1 MPITTLNAP
10 DDYII
15 QDGDLQVVSAHEALR
30 QRVLHFL
37 RFHIGESIFNPGAG
51 VPYRDAHIRAV
62 QGRLNLIRQRLVAI
76 VLGIEGVASVNNV
89 MLVIDDRDR
98 TCWECSQFNLNVV
111 GDDGIVVAI
120 GDGDP

>member
-15 QDGDLQVVSAHEALR
+15 QDGDLQVVTAHEALR
-30 QRVLHFL
+30 QRVLHYL

-51 VPYRDAHIRAV
+51 VPYRERIFGLYKDA
-62 QGRLNLIRQRLVAI
+62 NLIRQRLVAI

-98 TCWECSQFNLNVV
+98 TAQFNLNIV

-120 GDGDP
+120 ETVI